1 MEYAGF
7 CKSMEYLLGLGFV
20 VKTFVSDRQSAI
32 AKHMR
37 EKLSNIIHYFDIWH
51 LKKSMFTWS

>member
-7 CKSMEYLLGLGFV
+7 CQSMEYLLGLGLV
-20 VKTFVSDRQSAI
+20 VKTFVSDRLFAI

-37 EKLSNIIHYFDIWH
+37 EKLSYFLLVPISY
-51 LKKSMFTWS
+51 L